1 VDGRNKELPVPP
13 ELAAQAGEYLNFLSV
28 EKGLAKNTASA
39 YALDLNNFM
48 RWLGRAGITDFS
60 DVTKTH
66 ILDYS
71 RELAD
76 GAFTAEGTPLNAA
89 SVGRAHAAI
98 RGLFKFLVR
107 EGYQTNDPMATVANV
122 KKSQRLP
129 RVLSI
134 EDVAKLL
141 DGDFP
146 ETPRGW
152 RDKAIL
158 ELMYASGLRVSE
170 AAGLTMGDL
179 DSEEGFVRVFG
190 KGSKERL
197 VPVGGTAVR
206 AVQKYLMSGR
216 PKLVGKTRDDHLFLN
231 RQGRGL
237 SRQTMWKTIKNQ
249 GGKAGFPE
257 LTPHTL
263 RHSFATHLLK
273 GGADL
278 RAVQEMLGHASIST
292 TQVYTHVAKDHLK
305 EEYMSTHPRANIKG
319 RRE

>member
-1 VDGRNKELPVPP
+1 MDGRYRELPVPP
-13 ELAAQAGEYLNFLSV
+13 ELSVQAREYLNFLSV
-28 EKGLAKNTASA
+28 EKGLAKNTVSA

-48 RWLGRAGITDFS
+48 RWLGHAGINDFAAAAKK
-60 DVTKTH
+60 DV
-66 ILDYS
+66 LEYS
-71 RELAD
+71 RDLAE
-76 GAFTAEGTPLNAA
+76 GAFTQEGAPLNTA

-129 RVLSI
+129 KVLSI
-134 EDVAKLL
+134 EEVAKLL
-141 DGDFP
+141 DGNFP
-146 ETPRGW
+146 ETPQGW
-152 RDKAIL
+152 RDKAVL

-170 AAGLTMGDL
+170 AAGLTMSDL
-179 DSEEGFVRVFG
+179 DREEGFVRVFG

-197 VPVGGTAVR
+197 VPVGGTAIR
-206 AVQKYLMSGR
+206 AVQKYLTSGR
-216 PKLVGKTRDDHLFLN
+216 PKLAGKMRDEHLFLN
-231 RQGRGL
+231 RHGRGL

-249 GGKAGFPE
+249 GAKEGFPG

-305 EEYMSTHPRANIKG
+305 EEYMSTHPRAAI
-319 RRE
+319 